1 MRGPPTL
8 AVKEGK
14 PEISSLRDAP
24 TGTALV
30 QQQNAIRARSTRPP
44 PSVIIV
50 NTRRRHTRLALQI
63 EGPRRI
69 DVFTSARIHLARKA
83 SDPNPEG
90 LA

>member
-30 QQQNAIRARSTRPP
+30 QQQNAIVTRGTRPP

-50 NTRRRHTRLALQI
+50 NARRRQTRPALQI
-63 EGPRRI
+63 EEQRRS
-69 DVFTSARIHLARKA
+69 DVFTAARIHLARKA
-83 SDPNPEG
+83 SDLNPEG